1 MTRHDDSHAAFLS
14 GPFVAAL
21 AVGLLLCVRP
31 ALAQPLAGAQSVG
44 AMPVFPQTVAVLSG
58 SPPRL
63 DGIVLGDPAWADA
76 VPATGFRQTKPDAGE
91 PASERTA
98 VWVVFTDSTLYIGVV
113 CYDRDP
119 GSITVSDSRRDSS
132 LDDSDSIQII
142 LDTFRDKQSGFVF
155 GTSPA
160 GQEYD
165 GQVVNAGE
173 GRLGRSTTTSSGSGA
188 GFNGNW
194 DGVWE
199 VRTTV
204 SDIGWSAKFAIPFRT
219 LRYPGRDLQTW
230 GFNVQRNIRRRNEVA
245 YWAPLPR

>member
-1 MTRHDDSHAAFLS
+1 MTRHDDSHAVFLS

-21 AVGLLLCVRP
+21 VIGLMLCVRP
-31 ALAQPLAGAQSVG
+31 ALAQPPAGAQSVA
-44 AMPVFPQTVAVLSG
+44 AMPAFPQTVAVPSG
-58 SPPRL
+58 SAPHL
-63 DGIVLGDPAWADA
+63 DGVVLGDPAWADV
-76 VPATGFRQTKPDAGE
+76 VPATGFSQTKPDARQ

-204 SDIGWSAKFAIPFRT
+204 SDIGWSAEFAIPFRT
-219 LRYPGRDLQTW
+219 LRYPGRALQTW

-245 YWAPLPR
+245 